1 MTMTKTNS
9 FPKMVEVRQTY
20 PASKSIDFPSLLH
33 EQFTAARIREQIKP
47 GMKIALG
54 VGSRGIANLQ
64 EIVKAALG
72 VLIAAGARPFLI
84 PAMGSHGG
92 ATPEG
97 QTNVLAGYGIT
108 PQTMG
113 VPIEASMEIQKIG
126 VTPSGLDVVFSVA
139 ALKADGIVVLNRV
152 KPHTDFRGTLGSG
165 IQKMLTIG
173 FGKQIGAANAHQAA
187 ARVGHETVIREF
199 SKVILCSVP
208 VLCAIAIVED
218 QHHQTADIEVL
229 RPENI
234 ARDEGRLLEKARSLM
249 PRLPLDEIDLL
260 IVDQIGKEISGAG
273 MDTNVTG
280 RDITGYSTSLIS
292 NNGVKPRIFRIFVR
306 DLSPA
311 TKGNGIGIGLADFTT
326 VRAVKA
332 IDLRSMYINSLTSIG
347 LQPAKIPIQFDTDRE
362 AIHEALLSLASTAP
376 ERLRVARIADT
387 LSLDRFL
394 LSESCIDLINGQPGI
409 AVVGTPR
416 NMEFDANGTLLHL

>member
-1 MTMTKTNS
+1 MPTITVQEPESAIAMTRTKTNS

-33 EQFTAARIREQIKP
+33 EQFTAAHIREQIKP

-173 FGKQIGAANAHQAA
+173 FGKQVGAANAHQAA

-199 SKVILCSVP
+199 SKVILSSVP

-306 DLSPA
+306 DLSP
-311 TKGNGIGIGLADFTT
+311 
-326 VRAVKA
+326 
-332 IDLRSMYINSLTSIG
+332 
-347 LQPAKIPIQFDTDRE
+347 
-362 AIHEALLSLASTAP
+362 
-376 ERLRVARIADT
+376 
-387 LSLDRFL
+387 
-394 LSESCIDLINGQPGI
+394 
-409 AVVGTPR
+409 
-416 NMEFDANGTLLHL
+416 